1 MALEG
6 SEKGSDMVSSIST
19 KKSYCSLRLG
29 WENWV
34 ELDGRMLYK
43 VRDRG
48 WDPWGSSGGDME
60 WENLGIL
67 CREEY
72 GTCWWA
78 SRGCKIVELG
88 HIYGARNRV
97 PVNWSGKICRSWFG
111 GSVSFGYRR
120 FEVFIYLEATANG
133 IRGLML
139 RHHPWSCVRDH
150 VQCCKSNWGRW
161 HARQAPHFCTISVA
175 PKCLFGI
182 QVLDIYFGV
191 QQSGWT
197 LVVKSRLEI
206 SIRSHQW
213 SWNSQCSKFI

>member
-1 MALEG
+1 MELQLLLRKRQMALEG

-19 KKSYCSLRLG
+19 KNSYCSLRLG

-111 GSVSFGYRR
+111 GSVSFGYKR
-120 FEVFIYLEATANG
+120 FEVFVY
-133 IRGLML
+133 
-139 RHHPWSCVRDH
+139 
-150 VQCCKSNWGRW
+150 
-161 HARQAPHFCTISVA
+161 
-175 PKCLFGI
+175 LFGGHS
-182 QVLDIYFGV
+182 QWYSGFNAEASPLELCERPCAVLQI
-191 QQSGWT
+191 
-197 LVVKSRLEI
+197 
-206 SIRSHQW
+206 
-213 SWNSQCSKFI
+213 